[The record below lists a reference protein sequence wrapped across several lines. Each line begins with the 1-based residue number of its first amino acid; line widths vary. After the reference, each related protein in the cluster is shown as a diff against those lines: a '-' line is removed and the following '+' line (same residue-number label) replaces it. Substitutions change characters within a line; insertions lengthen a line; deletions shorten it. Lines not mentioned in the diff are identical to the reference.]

1 MSTFSA
7 LNYLNQPDLRFIE
20 GQPINP
26 DHFETIV
33 ARYNSKTKILYV
45 LSSEIRELDDHSR
58 AELKNSEQF
67 IGCAAICFWANTG
80 TANTRKGTQAVH
92 VFDLNKP
99 DAPRHDPQREERRE
113 GYLKSLKRRY
123 GDDYKTIAPLMERWD
138 STQVNTNYKAKAK
151 AKAEESAELKAL
163 RKEVKRLEAMIKNP
177 NATTKTKPKPV
188 PPKVRTKLPELDAYI
203 ERHREGIRTDITK
216 KIMRDGI
223 PTLYPRPKPS
233 YLSFKDSPNAKAEYI
248 QAKEKYLEEY
258 IDANGSTYD
267 PSNQNQAT
275 YGLYKQTIT
284 LTATKPKRHYHL
296 LAKTLKKEVPNY
308 KDDVRFSHIQS
319 TKIEYDKNIGSV
331 RCAVFNW
338 S

>member
-7 LNYLNQPDLRFIE
+7 LNYLNQADLRFIE

-26 DHFETIV
+26 DHLETIV
-33 ARYNSKTKILYV
+33 ARYNSKTKILYI

-80 TANTRKGTQAVH
+80 TANTKKGTQAVH

-99 DAPRHDPQREERRE
+99 DRPRHDPQREERRA

-138 STQVNTNYKAKAK
+138 SNQINTKRRAKP
-151 AKAEESAELKAL
+151 AEESADTKAL
-163 RKEVKRLEAMIKNP
+163 LQKIKRLEAMIRNP
-177 NATTKTKPKPV
+177 NTKTKTKTV
-188 PPKVRTKLPELDAYI
+188 QPKVKTKLPELDAYI

-223 PTLYPRPKPS
+223 PQLYPRPKPS
-233 YLSFKDSPNAKAEYI
+233 YLSFKDSPNAKLEYNL
-248 QAKEKYLEEY
+248 AKERYLEEY
-258 IDANGSTYD
+258 IDANGPTYN

-284 LTATKPKRHYHL
+284 LSATKPKRHYHL
-296 LAKTLKKEVPNY
+296 LAKTLKLEVPNY
-308 KDDVRFSHIQS
+308 KDDIRFSHIQS
-319 TKIEYDKNIGSV
+319 TKIEYDKSIGSV
-331 RCAVFNW
+331 RCAVFDW

>member
-1 MSTFSA
+1 MTTFSA
-7 LNYLNQPDLRFIE
+7 LNYLNQTDLRFIE
-20 GQPINP
+20 DQPINS
-26 DHFETIV
+26 DHIETIV
-33 ARYNSKTKILYV
+33 ARYNSKTKILYI

-80 TANTRKGTQAVH
+80 TAHTKKGTQAVH

-99 DAPRHDPQREERRE
+99 DRPRHDPQREERRE

-138 STQVNTNYKAKAK
+138 SNQINTTRKTRPTK
-151 AKAEESAELKAL
+151 ESVELEAL
-163 RKEVKRLEAMIKNP
+163 RKEIRRLKNMIKSP
-177 NATTKTKPKPV
+177 KPKV
-188 PPKVRTKLPELDAYI
+188 KDENKPKVKTKLPELDAYI
-203 ERHREGIRTDITK
+203 EKYCAGIRTDITK
-216 KIMRDGI
+216 KIMRNGI
-223 PTLYPRPKPS
+223 PQLYPRPKPT
-233 YLSFKDSPNAKAEYI
+233 YLSFKDSPNAKAEYA
-248 QAKEKYLEEY
+248 QAKAEYQKEY
-258 IDANGSTYD
+258 IAANGLTYD
-267 PSNQNQAT
+267 PSNQNRAT

-296 LAKTLKKEVPNY
+296 LAKTLKLEVPNY
-308 KDDVRFSHIQS
+308 KDDIRFSHIQS

-331 RCAVFNW
+331 RCAVFDW